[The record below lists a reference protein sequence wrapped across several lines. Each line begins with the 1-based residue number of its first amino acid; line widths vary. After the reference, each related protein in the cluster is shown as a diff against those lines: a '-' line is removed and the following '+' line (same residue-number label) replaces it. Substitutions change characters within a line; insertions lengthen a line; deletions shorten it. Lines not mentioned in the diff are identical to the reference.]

1 MLYEGVVCELKM
13 GMVYLKIFFSN
24 MGVKQGCPLS
34 PTLFGL
40 CIDELE
46 EMILEYAQG
55 NVIDGLQIGLFVVL
69 LLLYSDNVV
78 LLAHTLE
85 RIDKFWSSYMLFVE
99 KVEWQRM

>member
-1 MLYEGVVCELKM
+1 MLGVPIELCMGVYHLYERVVCFLKSTN
-13 GMVYLKIFFSN
+13 GFSQAFVSN

-55 NVIDGLQIGLFVVL
+55 NVIDGPQIGLFTVL
-69 LLLYSDNVV
+69 LLLYAVIWHSW
-78 LLAHTLE
+78 HT
-85 RIDKFWSSYMLFVE
+85 
-99 KVEWQRM
+99 Q